1 MKHMTKQELWEE
13 KVRIA
18 ARRNREIMEKMF
30 LKKKPRKEVFN
41 PFVQY
46 AQPTKK

>member
-1 MKHMTKQELWEE
+1 MFKTKQEVQEE
-13 KVRIA
+13 LVRIA
-18 ARRNREIMEKMF
+18 AKRNREAIEK
-30 LKKKPRKEVFN
+30 LLGKKCTDDAPTN